1 MIEARSAAVLVC
13 ALGLLQGPAAAQDID
28 KLQAPAARPAQGR
41 TQEPSGS
48 DFYVLNATPLPVTA
62 IEISRAEETSWGTNR
77 LGTATLAPGARFLVH
92 LPTDGK
98 CTYDMRLTFQGGN
111 QSEERGLDACK
122 LAEFRV
128 ATTGAPPVSN
138 QAGNRAGGPAGAGTA
153 GPLHVTIVN
162 AFRLPIQQLRVSSS
176 ATTDWG
182 ADRLG
187 EAVIPPQG
195 RWDLTLPR
203 DGGCQYDLLASF
215 KSASD
220 QTLSKADLCAN
231 STVRITGPRPGT
243 VFAHGSGF
251 RISAS
256 GHIMTNNHVVQDCGS
271 VAIVAKDQ
279 TLPLRVTGQDPVAD
293 LAVLQQM
300 DIVSPTLSFRDPQAP
315 VRLAERAIS
324 IGYPLPGQL
333 SDRVVTEG
341 IVNALSGGRGDATQ
355 FQMQTPIQP
364 GNSGGPVFDRFG
376 LVIGVTVSSI
386 TRSGDRTVQNVHF
399 AIHPMVAARF
409 AQSLGVPIRFEP
421 GTQEISTAD
430 VMDRNGERVLQLVC
444 LN

>member
-1 MIEARSAAVLVC
+1 MVRARFAAALLC
-13 ALGLLQGPAAAQDID
+13 ALGLLQGPAAAQDAD

-41 TQEPSGS
+41 SQEPAGS
-48 DFYVLNATPLPVTA
+48 DFYVLNATPLPVIA

-77 LGTATLAPGARFLVH
+77 LGTATLAPGARFLVR
-92 LPTDGK
+92 LPSNGK
-98 CTYDMRLTFQGGN
+98 CAYDMRLTFQGGN
-111 QSEERGLDACK
+111 QSEERKLDACK

-128 ATTGAPPVSN
+128 ATTGAPPASR
-138 QAGNRAGGPAGAGTA
+138 QAGGSAG
-153 GPLHVTIVN
+153 LIHVTIVN
-162 AFRLPIQQLRVSSS
+162 AFRLPIEKLRVSAS
-176 ATTDWG
+176 AATSWG
-182 ADRLG
+182 SDRLG

-195 RWDLTLPR
+195 RWELTLPR
-203 DGGCQYDLLASF
+203 DQGCQYDLQASF
-215 KSASD
+215 KRASD
-220 QTLSKADLCAN
+220 QELTKVDLCAAN
-231 STVRITGPRPGT
+231 TVTITGPRPGT
-243 VFAHGSGF
+243 IFAYGSGF
-251 RISAS
+251 RISAA

-271 VAIVAKDQ
+271 VAIVAKGRS
-279 TLPLRVTGQDPVAD
+279 LPLRMTGQDPVAD

-300 DIVSPTLSFRDPQAP
+300 DIVSPMLSFRDPQAP

-341 IVNALSGGRGDATQ
+341 IVNALSGGLGDATQ

-386 TRSGDRTVQNVHF
+386 TRSGDRTVGNVHF

-409 AQSLGVPIRFEP
+409 AQSLGVQIRFEQ
-421 GTQEISTAD
+421 GVQEISTAD
-430 VMDRNGERVLQLVC
+430 VMDRDGERVLQLVC
-444 LN
+444 LD